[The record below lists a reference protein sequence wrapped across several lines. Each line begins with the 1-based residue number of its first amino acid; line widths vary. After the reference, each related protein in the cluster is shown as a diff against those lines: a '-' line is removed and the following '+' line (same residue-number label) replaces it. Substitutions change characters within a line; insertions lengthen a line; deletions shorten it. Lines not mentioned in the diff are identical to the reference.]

1 MARGALSICSA
12 FNVLISFESSGGSKK
27 RHLLRCTQI
36 VHADLQEVFD
46 FFEDPMNL
54 ERITPSWLHFHVQ
67 SVSDVPMR
75 LGTRISY
82 RLRWQAFPMT
92 WRSRISD
99 YEPDSMFSDEMLSGP
114 YRRWYHRHYFENVES
129 GVLMTDLIEYEL
141 PLGPLGE
148 LTHSLVVRSQLKGIF
163 EFRRLAIER
172 IFPAS
177 PNLPLAQ
184 GDTDSPA

>member
-1 MARGALSICSA
+1 MARGALPICSA
-12 FNVLISFESSGGSKK
+12 FIGLISFESSGGSKA

-36 VHADLQEVFD
+36 VHADLQKVFD

-54 ERITPSWLHFHVQ
+54 ERVTPPWLHFHVQ

-75 LGTRISY
+75 LGTKISY

-114 YRRWYHRHYFENVES
+114 YRRWYHRHYFEDVES
-129 GVLMTDLIEYEL
+129 GVLMTDLVEYEL
-141 PLGPLGE
+141 PLGPFGVLA
-148 LTHSLVVRSQLKGIF
+148 HALVVRSQLIAIF

-177 PNLPLAQ
+177 ATRHPVRNKP
-184 GDTDSPA
+184 